1 MKCAR
6 AVGLMEPLR
15 NEFAS
20 RYYDWCLEESAREQ
34 RAGFPGIRAISSYV
48 SLLFLE
54 FAASCDERE
63 VRDLMVGGIKT
74 WQPRAVAA
82 GRLSLSA
89 AEDAAQGRFK
99 DYSTEQIVADGEQ
112 PLQVMRVSR
121 REREIREQ
129 ERLGRTTTLIAAKQW
144 RSALCEQLNPLL
156 GRPERSRSGI
166 EYVTK
171 VGPWFVQTRLDWDGR
186 AQLNYAHWI
195 TPRRRLDSCPTQ
207 LVNSIGPMSW
217 CGIHRDTTFDLVQL
231 HELDATAW
239 AVAGFCSR
247 VLEALPRLLAGL
259 EHRLPEAMEDGLQ
272 IPLRRRL
279 IYLDSPRR

>member
-6 AVGLMEPLR
+6 AVALMEPLR
-15 NEFAS
+15 NEFAL
-20 RYYDWCLEESAREQ
+20 RYYDWCLEESAREW
-34 RAGFPGIRAISSYV
+34 RAGFPGIRAIPSYV
-48 SLLFLE
+48 ALLFLE
-54 FAASCDERE
+54 FAAGCEERE
-63 VRDLMVGGIKT
+63 IRDLMVGGIKT

-82 GRLSLSA
+82 SRLALSA

-99 DYSTEQIVADGEQ
+99 DYCTEQVADGEQ

-121 REREIREQ
+121 RERDIREQ
-129 ERLGRTTTLIAAKQW
+129 ERLGRTTTLITAKQW
-144 RSALCEQLNPLL
+144 RGVLCEQLNPLL
-156 GRPERSRSGI
+156 GKPGRTRNGI

-171 VGPWFVQTRLDWDGR
+171 IGPWFVQTNLDWADR

-231 HELDATAW
+231 HELDSTAR
-239 AVAGFCSR
+239 AVAGFCCR
-247 VLEALPRLLAGL
+247 VLDALPRLLDGL
-259 EHRLPEAMEDGLQ
+259 EHRVPEVMEDGLQ
-272 IPLRRRL
+272 VPLRRRL
-279 IYLDSPRR
+279 IYLDTPRR